1 MQGSDELACAW
12 SGRLVENIEMNCRK
26 FWNLAAAIAAAL
38 VVMALLGR
46 EARAETLYTERPAEL
61 RSSPADDSQVIKR
74 VGKGKSLEVVKR
86 LGTWVMVKYEG
97 RSGWIRRTSLSTDQ
111 VAGGGSGDDD
121 RKDAKKKDRKKADA
135 DEDEEVV
142 ERPKPAAAGAKRTA
156 ARRRAERRKS
166 RSKRRQMEEE
176 EVASRSRKKRS
187 SDDEEEDDDEEMTPK
202 RPRSTWS
209 KRSNIPGGPLKVEIQ
224 ARSVQAFSQP
234 DGTGRVVFTAA
245 EGDSVRVIGKG
256 ENRWL
261 LVENTRK
268 RQGWIPAVT
277 VRDHGLLLD
286 ARKDSGE
293 LAEESSRSD
302 DEEAPDADTD
312 EIAETR
318 TASADDSE
326 DGDADDEGSKSEDLD
341 ASLGASSDDDLA
353 GASSP
358 WIVGAGLRAGFTTV
372 GMDIT
377 PVGVMNPQEGAY
389 SGPTAGITG
398 DLAYRFS
405 PRLSVGLDVDY
416 NYANALS
423 GLTFTNNGAEDPNKV
438 KLAHH
443 RVGARAGVS
452 YGKQLVGTFR
462 AGFQYAALQV
472 NDIANTANLP
482 RETTSGPTVGL
493 GVAYKGLAGGSVGV
507 RLGADALLLGS
518 RSQTQGNRDGLEL
531 GSLTSFWGTLLVDYW
546 LSKNL
551 MIGGGYRFGY
561 NNASWTGASERIP
574 GANETDVK
582 DQGHELSL
590 GVGYQL

>member
-1 MQGSDELACAW
+1 MTY
-12 SGRLVENIEMNCRK
+12 RK

-38 VVMALLGR
+38 VVMVALGR
-46 EARAETLYTERPAEL
+46 DARAETLYTERPAEL

-111 VAGGGSGDDD
+111 VAGGSGDGDDD
-121 RKDAKKKDRKKADA
+121 SKDAKKKDRKKDA
-135 DEDEEVV
+135 VAEDEEVT
-142 ERPKPAAAGAKRTA
+142 ETPKAAAAGAKRTA
-156 ARRRAERRKS
+156 ARKKAERRKS
-166 RSKRRQMEEE
+166 RSKRRQMEEDEEAEE
-176 EVASRSRKKRS
+176 EVASKSKKKS
-187 SDDEEEDDDEEMTPK
+187 SDDEEADDEEMKPK

-209 KRSNIPGGPLKVEIQ
+209 KRSSLPGGPLKVEIQ

-261 LVENTRK
+261 LVENARK

-293 LAEESSRSD
+293 LAEESSKSD
-302 DEEAPDADTD
+302 DEEAPDAET
-312 EIAETR
+312 EEVEETR
-318 TASADDSE
+318 TASADESE
-326 DGDADDEGSKSEDLD
+326 DRDADDEGSKSEDID
-341 ASLGASSDDDLA
+341 ASLDSSSEDLDT
-353 GASSP
+353 SKSP
-358 WIVGAGLRAGFTTV
+358 WIVGAALRAGFTTV

-377 PVGVMNPQEGAY
+377 PVGVVNPQEGAY
-389 SGPTAGITG
+389 NGPIAGLNG
-398 DLAYRFS
+398 QVFY
-405 PRLSVGLDVDY
+405 RLSPKLSAGLDLDY
-416 NYANALS
+416 NYTNALS

-443 RVGARAGVS
+443 RIGARAGVS
-452 YGKQLVGTFR
+452 YGQQLVGTFR

-472 NDIANTANLP
+472 NDVANTARLP

-493 GVAYKGLAGGSVGV
+493 GVAYHEIGGTKFGV
-507 RLGADALLLGS
+507 RLDVDALLLGS

-531 GSLTSFWGTLLVDYW
+531 GSLTSFWSGLMLDYW

-551 MIGGGYRFGY
+551 AIGGGYRFGY
-561 NNASWTGASERIP
+561 TSASWTGASERIT
-574 GANETDVK
+574 GATETDVK